1 MPVQHVDPKILELER
16 KVQFLENLVKQLASR
31 VDYMDRERI
40 RTKNSL
46 NTLSHEVNRK

>member
-1 MPVQHVDPKILELER
+1 MSQVDPKILELER

-46 NTLSHEVNRK
+46 NTLSNEIKRN

>member
-1 MPVQHVDPKILELER
+1 MNQVDPKVLELER
-16 KVQFLENLVKQLASR
+16 KVLFLENLVKQLASR
-31 VDYMDRERI
+31 IDYIDRERV

>member
-1 MPVQHVDPKILELER
+1 MDAKDPKIAELER
-16 KVQFLENLVKQLASR
+16 KVVFLENLVKQLAGR

-46 NTLSHEVNRK
+46 NTLSNEVKKR